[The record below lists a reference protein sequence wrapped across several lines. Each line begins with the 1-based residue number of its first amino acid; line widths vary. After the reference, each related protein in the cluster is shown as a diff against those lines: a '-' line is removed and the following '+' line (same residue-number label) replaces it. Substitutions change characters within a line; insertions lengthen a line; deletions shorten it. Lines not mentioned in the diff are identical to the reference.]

1 MKKGIFKGDNSLYT
15 LFSRLWARLILVL
28 TPHISGHLMKPII
41 YTVVFTGAV
50 RNVKSSKYGKNEP
63 KTAKSVIFL

>member
-1 MKKGIFKGDNSLYT
+1 MVSQFDFFFILIKSLNFKVG
-15 LFSRLWARLILVL
+15 ARLILVL